1 MFRLILVAI
10 IVGLV
15 GLVGHF
21 ATPSDSLPVSA
32 SVARPSAFAVCQAS
46 ESCGASSRQL
56 DDLARVDAEVLSR

>member
-32 SVARPSAFAVCQAS
+32 SVARPVSYCGSVGG
-46 ESCGASSRQL
+46 CGASSQQL